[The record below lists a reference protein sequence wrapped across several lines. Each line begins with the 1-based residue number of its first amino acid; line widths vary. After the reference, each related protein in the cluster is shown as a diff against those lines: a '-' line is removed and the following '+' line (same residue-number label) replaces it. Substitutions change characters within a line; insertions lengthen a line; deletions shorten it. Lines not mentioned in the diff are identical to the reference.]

1 MHEWLGSIS
10 TLVVFFFIFICIYIV
25 YGWEVCFILSFFV
38 KNSFSIL
45 QLFSLSILK
54 SFISKYRCYCCIMQY
69 KNESFFSMA
78 FLFPPSHFVP
88 YWHHFLF
95 FSSKSSFLFSLLHH
109 LATSSQPYCCF
120 GHPFVVQLCCT
131 KDKCML
137 WFYLFILLSCFICF
151 AWNNTFSFSS
161 SWWIVWR
168 SKRIIWY
175 WVLSKV
181 HMTTTW
187 QFSRHLKHM
196 LLDMHA
202 SRFLSMLWVLKWF
215 LSFEEN
221 GRSRTLLDKLKK
233 HTCTKNSITFN
244 NNNGCC

>member
-1 MHEWLGSIS
+1 
-10 TLVVFFFIFICIYIV
+10 
-25 YGWEVCFILSFFV
+25 
-38 KNSFSIL
+38 
-45 QLFSLSILK
+45 
-54 SFISKYRCYCCIMQY
+54 
-69 KNESFFSMA
+69 MA
-78 FLFPPSHFVP
+78 FLFPPSYFVP
-88 YWHHFLF
+88 YQHHFLF
-95 FSSKSSFLFSLLHH
+95 FSSKSSFLFYLLHH
-109 LATSSQPYCCF
+109 PATSSQPYCCF
-120 GHPFVVQLCCT
+120 GHPFVVQLYCT

-137 WFYLFILLSCFICF
+137 WFLFLFLLLSCLICF
-151 AWNNTFSFSS
+151 AWNNTSSFSS

-168 SKRIIWY
+168 SKRIIWS

-202 SRFLSMLWVLKWF
+202 SRFLSMLWVPKWF

-233 HTCTKNSITFN
+233 HTCTKNSITCS